1 MPDRIEIDLSTL
13 VFVHVCGDGALFM
26 DSDGDEI
33 LLRASGSKDDIAAA
47 VCELRRAA
55 KILEEAL

>member
-1 MPDRIEIDLSTL
+1 
-13 VFVHVCGDGALFM
+13 M